1 MNRRPP
7 LDVNLATRP
16 ARNRRFYL
24 LARNTLAAV
33 IVAAMG
39 LAAFSVAQYGV
50 QAFRLKASL
59 EETGRRADAA
69 GKEQRRLATD
79 IQQAKKTDHAEV
91 DLVNGIIFRKSFSW
105 TAFLS
110 LLEAS
115 LPDSSYITSL
125 IPSFSGERTVS
136 LKIKLVSASLDD
148 LLTFLNNLNARK
160 FSYRLESESRE
171 EEGRLVSEISLTYER
186 DI

>member
-7 LDVNLATRP
+7 PDVNLATKP
-16 ARNRRFYL
+16 ARNRRFYI
-24 LARNTLAAV
+24 LARNALAVA
-33 IVAAMG
+33 IVAVVG
-39 LAAFSVAQYGV
+39 LATFSVVKYAF
-50 QAFRLKASL
+50 QASRLKSSL
-59 EETGRRADAA
+59 EETSRLVAAA
-69 GKEQRRLATD
+69 GKDEQRLSSD
-79 IQQAKKTDHAEV
+79 IKKVKKTSQAEV
-91 DLVNGIIFRKSFSW
+91 DLVNDIIIRKSFSW

-125 IPSFSGERTVS
+125 IPSFSGERTVA
-136 LKIKLVSASLDD
+136 LKIKLVSRSLDD

-160 FSYRLESESRE
+160 FRYRLESESRE

-186 DI
+186 VI